1 MQMSFHSNDSIDSYI
16 HKMDKLLNK
25 EINKEWRVIESVY
38 VDEGEYLLI
47 LESNMQKIM
56 ARVLSTHAP
65 NSMDILS
72 PTSRKLYIINSI
84 SRQTLRFI
92 SATEINY
99 NEWCT
104 LTQ

>member
-1 MQMSFHSNDSIDSYI
+1 MSFHSNDSIDSYI
-16 HKMDKLLNK
+16 HKMDKLLNR
-25 EINKEWRVIESVY
+25 EIKKEWRVIESVC

-65 NSMDILS
+65 NRMDILS
-72 PTSRKLYIINSI
+72 PTSRKLYTINNI
-84 SRQTLRFI
+84 SKQMLRFI
-92 SATEINY
+92 SAIELNY

-104 LTQ
+104 LTR